1 MASIVAGAGVV
12 GEFGAEGRRQ
22 SSIFVEEGVPA
33 VAVAEREGG
42 GSDVLRDPVGI
53 ASLAVERGQVGRRG
67 GQVGD
72 GSWEPV
78 LKDARRGDWGDRGD
92 G

>member
-1 MASIVAGAGVV
+1 VAAIVAGAGVV
-12 GEFGAEGRRQ
+12 GKFGAEGSRQ
-22 SSIFVEEGVPA
+22 ISIFVEEGMPA
-33 VAVAEREGG
+33 VTIAEREGD
-42 GSDVLRDPVGI
+42 GSDVLGDPVGI
-53 ASLAVERGQVGRRG
+53 ASLAVERGQVRRRG

-78 LKDARRGDWGDRGD
+78 LKDARWGDWGGCGD